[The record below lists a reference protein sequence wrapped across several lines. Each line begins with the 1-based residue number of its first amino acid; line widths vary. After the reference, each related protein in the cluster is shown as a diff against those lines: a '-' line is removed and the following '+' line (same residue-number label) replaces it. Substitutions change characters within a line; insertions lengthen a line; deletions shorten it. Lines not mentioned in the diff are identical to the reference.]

1 MPIATETTMFFTHAF
16 FLPLGLA
23 FTVPGAGNVSA
34 SAKPDAAD
42 PVWAANSLGDVEE
55 FLITPESEEYEKMA
69 GRPGTLVVV
78 DVVELWKKLTLK
90 WKTQDV
96 TPLAHQLLFG
106 TLGLT
111 GSSNQA
117 NPLEGDLMVKGWL
130 KFQAY
135 AGPSRRVTG
144 DLWCRLKVTSAEPWS
159 GRNIAQVEI
168 EAKSIHST
176 LNTLKFE

>member
-1 MPIATETTMFFTHAF
+1 MPITTETTKFTSHAF

-23 FTVPGAGNVSA
+23 FTVPGAGNVSV
-34 SAKPDAAD
+34 SSKPDAAD
-42 PVWAANSLGDVEE
+42 PVWEANSIGDIEE
-55 FLITPESEEYEKMA
+55 FTLTPENEEYEKMA

-78 DVVELWKKLTLK
+78 DVIELSKKLTLK

-96 TPLAHQLLFG
+96 KPLVHQLLFG

-111 GSSNQA
+111 GGSNQA
-117 NPLEGDLMVKGWL
+117 NPLEGDLIVKGWL

-135 AGPSRRVTG
+135 AGSSRRVTG

-159 GRNIAQVEI
+159 GKNIVQVEI